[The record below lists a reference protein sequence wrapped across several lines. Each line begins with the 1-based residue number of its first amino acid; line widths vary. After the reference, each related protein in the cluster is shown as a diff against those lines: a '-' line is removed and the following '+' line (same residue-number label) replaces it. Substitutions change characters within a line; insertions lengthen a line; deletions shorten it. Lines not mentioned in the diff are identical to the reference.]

1 MSRGPDTQLSCGH
14 ARARSRYA
22 ARMGNLI
29 YSMSVSLDG
38 FAATPTGSLDW
49 VDVDE
54 ELHDAF
60 DDEAEEIGTML
71 FGRRMWEVMAAY
83 WPTADTDP
91 EATPAMLRFARIWR
105 DTPKVV
111 FSRTLEQVDGDGRLV
126 RDDAV
131 AELARLKADGDR
143 DLSVGG
149 PTLAATF
156 LRAGLVD
163 EVRLY
168 VHPVVLGAGLPFFP
182 PMPERIGL
190 RLLETRT
197 FGGGVAYLRYEV
209 VPAAI

>member
-1 MSRGPDTQLSCGH
+1 
-14 ARARSRYA
+14 
-22 ARMGNLI
+22 MGKLI

-49 VDVDE
+49 VDIDE
-54 ELHDAF
+54 ELHEAF
-60 DDEAEEIGTML
+60 DDEAEGVGTML

-83 WPTADTDP
+83 WPTAETDP
-91 EATPAMLRFARIWR
+91 TATPAMRRFARIWR
-105 DTPKVV
+105 DTAKVV
-111 FSRTLEQVDGDGRLV
+111 FSRTLEHVDRDGRLV

-131 AELARLKADGDR
+131 AQVARLKAEEDR

-163 EVRLY
+163 EVRIY
-168 VHPVVLGAGLPFFP
+168 VHPVVIGAGLPFFP
-182 PMPERIGL
+182 PLPERVGL

-197 FGGGVAYLRYEV
+197 FSGGVVYLRYEV
-209 VPAAI
+209 AGAAR